1 MSLTSLYFWKFNI
14 DFRPISSVSVKPL
27 LAFDK
32 KYTQAIPYCLLVVC
46 AERKNDDRIETS
58 T

>member
-14 DFRPISSVSVKPL
+14 DFWPISSVSVKPL

-32 KYTQAIPYCLLVVC
+32 KYMQAIP
-46 AERKNDDRIETS
+46 
-58 T
+58 